1 MFCAALSALA
11 ESCIARARL
20 FLYFLLITGTA
31 RYVLLTCTNT
41 TRIESCHNDFSFVL
55 HHWHLTPFTVRHHAA
70 RLSRLALSEAGFL
83 FIFILLPS
91 PKTTTEIKAA
101 RHKRTTAVIFP
112 LHDVPFCLSIRFPLL
127 RLLYFSF
134 AKIAQPV
141 PCKYQSVLLISA
153 QNFNTLSAFS
163 S

>member
-11 ESCIARARL
+11 ESRIARARL

-31 RYVLLTCTNT
+31 HYVLLTCANT
-41 TRIESCHNDFSFVL
+41 TRMESCHNDFSIVL
-55 HHWHLTPFTVRHHAA
+55 HHWHLTPFTE
-70 RLSRLALSEAGFL
+70 RLTMQRGFHG
-83 FIFILLPS
+83 LPYPS
-91 PKTTTEIKAA
+91 PVSSSSSFSCSPPKTTTEIKAA

-141 PCKYQSVLLISA
+141 PCKYRC
-153 QNFNTLSAFS
+153 
-163 S
+163 